1 VTGLTTTRMSDAAVP
16 DDADTS
22 TRGHVDLVRSLERAI
37 AVAKRRRR
45 YRLGLA
51 LIALAALTTLVAL
64 AVILLVNA

>member
-1 VTGLTTTRMSDAAVP
+1 VT

-22 TRGHVDLVRSLERAI
+22 MRGHGDLVRSLERAT

-51 LIALAALTTLVAL
+51 LIGLAVLTMLVAL

>member
-1 VTGLTTTRMSDAAVP
+1 MSGAAVP

-22 TRGHVDLVRSLERAI
+22 TRGHGDLARSLERAI

-64 AVILLVNA
+64 AFILLVNA

>member
-1 VTGLTTTRMSDAAVP
+1 MP

-51 LIALAALTTLVAL
+51 LIAPAALTTLVAL